1 MKLIVVSNGTKEGT
15 FVRNADTGEALE
27 GVEHI
32 AFNFDGEKC
41 VTTVMLTTGLVVNGQ
56 ILALPLTDAESRNVQ
71 DSVMSPG
78 GFTPKPMTGFTVP
91 KAPDTSKGLPE
102 DDGFLD
108 PAAALNALKALDKG
122 AQVDYGMGLK
132 RCEDC
137 NVVLS
142 EGACSGRVSAHG
154 LCPECGERAPHAH
167 HKEEG
172 GVRLSTKHIP
182 KQPTLDELMQ
192 CDATILDKL
201 SRAVTRCKEK
211 AGHLC
216 MHAGGALRWNDNASR
231 VPDPFAHC
239 TYCKLYY
246 CDASSDHSC
255 MEASDHQHKWVPPFT
270 AFKPPPVLPTRVGY
284 VAGKS
289 EYVGK
294 FETRKEIPIG
304 KDPYLELVGQYPHCD
319 AYVLHA
325 RGTCEFCDLPSN
337 APLHE
342 WRKAT
347 NTNYTGENDPLKSI
361 CPAELRRSKATI
373 DKWYGNT
380 AKPKEKT

>member
-32 AFNFDGEKC
+32 AFNYDGEKC

-56 ILALPLTDAESRNVQ
+56 IQSRNAQ

-78 GFTPKPMTGFTVP
+78 GFTPKPMTGFIVP
-91 KAPDTSKGLPE
+91 KAPDTSKGLPA
-102 DDGFLD
+102 DDDFLD
-108 PAAALNALKALDKG
+108 PAAALNNLPPAMDDIVRTAVLKVGTVGKMEW
-122 AQVDYGMGLK
+122 V
-132 RCEDC
+132 E
-137 NVVLS
+137 
-142 EGACSGRVSAHG
+142 ACPICHFILPA
-154 LCPECGERAPHAH
+154 HAH
-167 HKEEG
+167 HCEEG

-216 MHAGGALRWNDNASR
+216 VHDDGALRWNDNDSR

-270 AFKPPPVLPTRVGY
+270 AFKPPPVLPTRIEKQEAPVGY
-284 VAGKS
+284 LGLVERAPHYDAFVLHLKRDCRTCAMP
-289 EYVGK
+289 E
-294 FETRKEIPIG
+294 FEPLHVWRKEHR
-304 KDPYLELVGQYPHCD
+304 VNH
-319 AYVLHA
+319 
-325 RGTCEFCDLPSN
+325 
-337 APLHE
+337 
-342 WRKAT
+342 
-347 NTNYTGENDPLKSI
+347 TGEYDPLKAV
-361 CPAELRRSKATI
+361 CPAELRRSK
-373 DKWYGNT
+373 
-380 AKPKEKT
+380 EVS